1 MSKSIQRPTPPPP
14 PPMTEKILKN
24 NTLDVIMSFLKG
36 LNENEKKAFYSKF
49 AKKYKNT
56 DKLLE
61 IIENCKTLQ
70 EHKDINMNVK
80 NMIEDYM
87 IYIENVSNNNTTVI
101 DKKPKKK
108 KPISAAIKRL
118 VWNTHIGEDIGKHK
132 CLCCKTT
139 DITQM
144 SFNCGHIIAEA
155 NGGEAIVS
163 NLKPICQNCNSSMGT
178 RNMNDFMKSF
188 N

>member
-36 LNENEKKAFYSKF
+36 VNESDKKIFYTKF

-87 IYIENVSNNNTTVI
+87 IYIENVSNSNTTVI

-118 VWNTHIGEDIGKHK
+118 VWNTHIGEDIWKHK

-155 NGGEAIVS
+155 NGGDLIVS

>member
-1 MSKSIQRPTPPPP
+1 MSKSIQRPAPPPP

-36 LNENEKKAFYSKF
+36 VNDNDKKVFYTKF

-87 IYIENVSNNNTTVI
+87 IYIENVSNNNATVI

-155 NGGEAIVS
+155 NGGDLIVS

>member
-1 MSKSIQRPTPPPP
+1 MLKAVKCPHQPPPP

-24 NTLDVIMSFLKG
+24 NTLEVIMSFLKG

-70 EHKDINMNVK
+70 EHKDINGNIK
-80 NMIEDYM
+80 NMMEDYM
-87 IYIENVSNNNTTVI
+87 IYMENAI

-155 NGGEAIVS
+155 DGGEAIVS

-188 N
+188 K

>member
-1 MSKSIQRPTPPPP
+1 MNKGVNCMYQRPPPP

-24 NTLDVIMSFLKG
+24 NTLEVIMVFMKG
-36 LNENEKKAFYSKF
+36 LNENEKKAFYTKF
-49 AKKYKNT
+49 AKIYKNT

-61 IIENCKTLQ
+61 IIENCKTLK
-70 EHKDINMNVK
+70 EHKDINGNIK
-80 NMIEDYM
+80 NMIEDYN
-87 IYIENVSNNNTTVI
+87 IYIENVI
-101 DKKPKKK
+101 EKKPKKK

-178 RNMNDFMKSF
+178 RNMNDFMKNF
-188 N
+188 K